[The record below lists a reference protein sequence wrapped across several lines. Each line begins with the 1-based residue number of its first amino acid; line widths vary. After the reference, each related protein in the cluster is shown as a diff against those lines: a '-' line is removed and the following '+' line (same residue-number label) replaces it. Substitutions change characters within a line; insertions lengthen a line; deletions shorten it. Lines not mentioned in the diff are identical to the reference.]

1 MKITR
6 VNFIYLPSEGFSV
19 TTFSGA
25 LAAYRIFAQAKTPA
39 PLPAEGDFPHMLSV
53 IFKKVPPS
61 QGTML
66 V

>member
-1 MKITR
+1 M
-6 VNFIYLPSEGFSV
+6 

-25 LAAYRIFAQAKTPA
+25 LAAYRIFARAKTPA